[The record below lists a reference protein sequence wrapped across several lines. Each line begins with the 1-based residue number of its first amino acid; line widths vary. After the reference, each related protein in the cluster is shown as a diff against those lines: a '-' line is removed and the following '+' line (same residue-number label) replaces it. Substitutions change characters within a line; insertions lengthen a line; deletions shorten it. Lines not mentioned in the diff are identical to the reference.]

1 MANEIVKYGNQLNE
15 QPLRGMT
22 ATDLDLLMS
31 IASRVRDKGED
42 EVTLSFDDLRHLA
55 GLQDY
60 KLTDQDLAKR
70 LAEVNKRLLAL
81 NFELHDNDKAGNLTR
96 IIQFALFQEFEVDI
110 PARSLRVAVSSRFR
124 FLLNA
129 LTSGF
134 TRFELSQ
141 FTELKSS
148 YAKEAYRRLKQ
159 FRSTGVWRVGVEDF
173 RRLLDVPRSYTAGD
187 LAKRVLGPIE
197 AELGPL
203 MHLSVERVMR
213 KTTPGR
219 GRSSLVALVFR
230 FDKEAAKAPAVSSRP
245 AKGDLGLIH
254 TKYGQQYQGE
264 WNDAEL
270 LAHLHGSVD
279 QGECP
284 VCAAWESNRARH
296 GCMGA

>member
-1 MANEIVKYGNQLNE
+1 MSNEIVKYSNE
-15 QPLRGMT
+15 FNAQALRHFT
-22 ATDLDLLMS
+22 ALDLDLLMA

-42 EVTLSFDDLRHLA
+42 EVVFSFDDLRRLS
-55 GLQDY
+55 GLQGRHF
-60 KLTDQDLAKR
+60 TDKALRDLIMG
-70 LAEVNKRLLAL
+70 VNARLLAL
-81 NFELHDNDKAGNLTR
+81 NFTLHDDDTT
-96 IIQFALFQEFEVDI
+96 IQFALFQEFETKLS
-110 PARSLRVAVSSRFR
+110 ARTLRVAVHPRFA
-124 FLLNA
+124 FLLND
-129 LTSGF
+129 LTAQF

-141 FTELKSS
+141 FTSLKSS

-159 FRSTGVWRVGVEDF
+159 YRRTGVWRVGIEDF
-173 RRLLDVPRSYTAGD
+173 RRLLDVPKSYSTSQ
-187 LAKRVLGPIE
+187 LMRRVLGPIE

-230 FDKEAAKAPAVSSRP
+230 FDKETAKAPAVSKRP

-264 WNDAEL
+264 WDDATL
-270 LAHLHGSVD
+270 IAHLHGSVD

-296 GCMGA
+296 GCMGD